1 MPGDPIAAARRLRA
15 YLDLRQPP
23 TPCLA
28 IDLPQVRA
36 AYQELT
42 AAFPSVTQYY
52 AVKANPAP
60 ALLGALA
67 ALGAGFDVASPGE
80 IDLCLAAGADP
91 ARLSYGN
98 PIKKATDIAYAH
110 AAGVRRFTFDA
121 EADVEHLASHAPGSS
136 VSCRILV
143 DAPASQT
150 PFGRKFG
157 CAPSMAV
164 RLLRRARDLGLDAE
178 GVAFHVGSQHLSPS
192 AWVAG
197 VEQAAKVWHE
207 VGGLRVLNVGGGFPT
222 GYLDD
227 VPALP
232 EFARAIDDAVAR
244 SFAEPPRLA
253 AEPGRALVAEAGV
266 LRSEVVLVARKSDV
280 DTHRWVYLDIG
291 RYGGLAETELEMIAY
306 PLVTAHEGGE
316 DGPVV
321 VAGPTCD
328 GDDVL
333 YQRTPYRLP
342 LALAAG
348 DHVDIL
354 RAGAYTASYAS
365 VGFNGF
371 PPMSTH
377 CVEDEDLTGAS

>member
-1 MPGDPIAAARRLRA
+1 MPGDPIAAAARLRA
-15 YLDLRQPP
+15 YLDRRQPP

-36 AYQELT
+36 AYQDLT
-42 AAFPSVTQYY
+42 AALPSVDLYY

-60 ALLGALA
+60 ELLGALV

-91 ARLSYGN
+91 SRLSYGN
-98 PIKKATDIAYAH
+98 PIKKASDIAH
-110 AAGVRRFTFDA
+110 AYTKGVRRFTTDA
-121 EADVEHLASHAPGSS
+121 LSDVEHLARFAPGSA

-164 RLLRRARDLGLDAE
+164 RVLRAARDLGLDAE
-178 GVAFHVGSQHLSPS
+178 GLAFHVGSQHLSPS

-197 VEQAAKVWHE
+197 IEQAAAVWHE

-222 GYLDD
+222 GYRSP
-227 VPALP
+227 VRALP
-232 EFARAIDDAVAR
+232 EFGRAIDDAVAR
-244 SFAEPPRLA
+244 SFDEPPLLV

-266 LRSEVVLVARKSDV
+266 LRSEVVLVTCKSDV

-306 PLVTAHEGGE
+306 PLATAHDGAE
-316 DGPVV
+316 DGPVII
-321 VAGPTCD
+321 AGPTCD

-354 RAGAYTASYAS
+354 GAGAYTASYAS

-377 CVEDEDLTGAS
+377 CLDAD

>member
-1 MPGDPIAAARRLRA
+1 MPGDPLAAAKRLRA
-15 YLDLRQPP
+15 YLDLRQAP

-36 AYQELT
+36 AYRDLT
-42 AAFPSVTQYY
+42 AALPSVTLYY

-60 ALLGALA
+60 ELLGALA

-80 IDLCLAAGADP
+80 IDLCLAAGASPD
-91 ARLSYGN
+91 RLSYGN
-98 PIKKATDIAYAH
+98 PIKKARDIAYAYEV
-110 AAGVRRFTFDA
+110 GVRRFTTDA
-121 EADVEHLASHAPGSS
+121 PADVEHLARFAPGSS

-164 RLLRRARDLGLDAE
+164 ELLRLARSLGLDAE
-178 GVAFHVGSQHLSPS
+178 GIAFHVGSQHLSPS
-192 AWVAG
+192 AWAAG
-197 VEQAAKVWHE
+197 VEQAAQVWHA

-222 GYLDD
+222 GYLSSVRPMSD
-227 VPALP
+227 
-232 EFARAIDDAVAR
+232 FASAISSAVTR
-244 SFAEPPRLA
+244 HFPSPPLLA
-253 AEPGRALVAEAGV
+253 AEPGRVLVAEAGV
-266 LRSEVVLVARKSDV
+266 LRSEVVLVSRKSDV

-306 PLVTAHEGGE
+306 PLATPHDGTE
-316 DGPVV
+316 DGPVII
-321 VAGPTCD
+321 AGPTCD

-342 LALAAG
+342 LALTAG

-354 RAGAYTASYAS
+354 GAGAYTASYAS

-371 PPMSTH
+371 TPLRTY
-377 CVEDEDLTGAS
+377 CLDDD